1 MNLKKIFFLTFILF
15 TNAILYSQNFE
26 LGKVSIAELKQ
37 TEHPLSPSAPAA
49 ILCKKAKTTFKY
61 TLNNGFSVIHE
72 YEYRIKIYK
81 KEGLSWADFKLPY
94 YIGYENL
101 NKDMVKFSEAVTY
114 NLEDGKII
122 KTKLNNEG
130 SFKEDVNEY
139 WAQATITMPNVKVG
153 SVIEFKY
160 TLKSERIVEFP
171 VFDFQETIPVNFA
184 QYRTEIPGFFN
195 YKVVRKGTAKV
206 DFDSTIGNGSQSYEG
221 EHNQSHHVSYKQQ
234 NNVFTAENVPALEQE
249 IYVDNIDNYKSS
261 LQNELQSSQFNQ
273 EPLKDY
279 SLTWDGVAK
288 TIFKEKDFGDQIKQ
302 QDYFANE
309 LKNLFKLNFKEETTT
324 TEKINF
330 ILSLLKGRMKW
341 NEKYGYFTNIGVKKA
356 YDEGTGNV
364 AEINFMLI
372 AMLRYAGIKSYPVL
386 VSTRD
391 HGIAVYPNRTIFN
404 YIIVAVDVDGKNVLL
419 DATNK
424 YSTFDILPLNVINW
438 KGRLIRTD
446 DTSEEIDLVPKT
458 LSKEIVDMMVSIDP
472 SAKIEGKVRI
482 QKTDYKAFEFR
493 ESFAGS
499 NRENYL
505 EKLEANNNGIQIK
518 EYKIDNELELSKP
531 IVETFTFE
539 SNNNLER
546 IGDKIYLNPLLFF
559 TEYKNPFVLEK
570 RNFPIYFAYPKQEK
584 YNVNIEIPEGY
595 TLESMPEPITMNMV
609 DDVAKFSYKII
620 AVANKVQLSFTSEIN
635 LASVPADY
643 YETLKVFY
651 QKMIDKQNEKIILKK
666 I

>member
-1 MNLKKIFFLTFILF
+1 MNFEKAFLLSLILF
-15 TNAILYSQNFE
+15 SNAFLNAQNFE
-26 LGKVSIAELKQ
+26 LGKVSVAELKETQ
-37 TEHPLSPSAPAA
+37 HPLNPSAPAA
-49 ILCKKAKTTFKY
+49 ILFKKARTSFKY
-61 TLNNGFSVIHE
+61 SHNNGFSTVHE
-72 YEYRIKIYK
+72 YEYRIKIYNT
-81 KEGLSWADFKLPY
+81 EGLSWADFKLPY
-94 YIGYENL
+94 YIGYEHL

-114 NLEDGKII
+114 NLEDGKIV

-130 SFKEDVNEY
+130 SFKENVNEY

-171 VFDFQETIPVNFA
+171 VFDFQEKIPVNFA

-206 DFDSTIGNGSQSYEG
+206 DFESTIGNGSQSYEG
-221 EHNQSHHVSYKQQ
+221 EHNQTQHVSYKQQ

-249 IYVDNIDNYKSS
+249 IFVDNIENYKSS
-261 LQNELQSSQFNQ
+261 LQNELQSSQFNN
-273 EPLKDY
+273 EPVKDY

-288 TIFKEKDFGDQIKQ
+288 TIFKEEEFGNEIKLNQ
-302 QDYFANE
+302 YFATE
-309 LKNLFKLNFKEETTT
+309 LKGLLKSNLKSDDTA
-324 TEKINF
+324 TEKIN
-330 ILSLLKGRMKW
+330 LVLNYLKNRVKW
-341 NEKYGYFTNIGVKKA
+341 NGKYGYLTDKGVKKA
-356 YDEGTGNV
+356 YDDGIGNV

-372 AMLRYAGIKSYPVL
+372 SMLRYAGIQSFPVL
-386 VSTRD
+386 VSTID

-404 YIIVAVDVDGKNVLL
+404 YVVVCAEADGNKVLL

-424 YSTFDILPLNVINW
+424 NSTLNIMPPNIINW

-446 DTSEEIDLVPKT
+446 GTSEEIDLVPKT
-458 LSKEIVDMMVSIDP
+458 PSKEIVDMMFNIDTT
-472 SAKIEGKVRI
+472 AKIVGKVRI

-493 ESFAGS
+493 ENYAGI
-499 NRENYL
+499 NRENYR
-505 EKLEANNNGIQIK
+505 EKLEINNNGIQIK
-518 EYKIDNELELSKP
+518 DVKIDNEFDVNKP

-539 SNNNLER
+539 SDNDLER

-559 TEYKNPFVLEK
+559 TEYKNPFVLER
-570 RNFPIYFAYPKQEK
+570 RNFPIYFTYPKLEK

-595 TLESMPEPITMNMV
+595 VLETLPTAVAMNMI
-609 DDVAKFSYKII
+609 DNIGKFSYKIA
-620 AVANKVQLSFTSEIN
+620 AVANKIQLSFSIEIN

-643 YETLKVFY
+643 YATLKEFY
-651 QKMIDKQNEKIILKK
+651 QKMVDKQKEKIILKK